1 MTNTF
6 GNGLLEL
13 IKSDLFRYNGRIG
26 ILCFFKTFVLVPG
39 FRYSFWWRV
48 ASSLNTFVT
57 GNIMKKAAGGGIFL
71 IIRLIYRRYCY
82 RFGIEIPLGTK
93 IGKGLRINHFTGII
107 INGKTVIGKNFTI
120 QQGANVVAGR
130 YGDCPIIGDNVY
142 ISAGGV
148 IIGGRSIG
156 SGVVIG
162 ANAVVTHDLPEN
174 AVAAGVPAKIMSYSG
189 SGDFVINTVE

>member
-57 GNIMKKAAGGGIFL
+57 GNIMKKAAGGGYIS
-71 IIRLIYRRYCY
+71 
-82 RFGIEIPLGTK
+82 
-93 IGKGLRINHFTGII
+93 
-107 INGKTVIGKNFTI
+107 
-120 QQGANVVAGR
+120 
-130 YGDCPIIGDNVY
+130 DNQAY
-142 ISAGGV
+142 ISA
-148 IIGGRSIG
+148 
-156 SGVVIG
+156 
-162 ANAVVTHDLPEN
+162 LLL
-174 AVAAGVPAKIMSYSG
+174 
-189 SGDFVINTVE
+189 